1 MRNTTWT
8 QIEPGQIVR
17 FMYKGLKQD
26 RAVQRV
32 VLVIDPKYRYRKK
45 STGRIVEF
53 FVGIQLDTLITRPI
67 NKQKFSKLI
76 RQFGGLVEDDDSDTI
91 EVGDFP
97 EKTTRMLTRQT
108 YRTINRFLS
117 RNDVFRT
124 YLLRECRKK
133 RVFLIDS
140 YPRFPKKAMDKILL
154 EKKIDETLKKIEEQL
169 WKLVME

>member
-67 NKQKFSKLI
+67 NLSLI
-76 RQFGGLVEDDDSDTI
+76 HI
-91 EVGDFP
+91 
-97 EKTTRMLTRQT
+97 
-108 YRTINRFLS
+108 
-117 RNDVFRT
+117 
-124 YLLRECRKK
+124 
-133 RVFLIDS
+133 
-140 YPRFPKKAMDKILL
+140 
-154 EKKIDETLKKIEEQL
+154 
-169 WKLVME
+169 

>member
-26 RAVQRV
+26 RAIQRE
-32 VLVIDPKYRYRKK
+32 VLVIDPRYRYRKK
-45 STGRIVEF
+45 STGRVVEF

-67 NKQKFSKLI
+67 NKQKLSKLI
-76 RQFGGLVEDDDSDTI
+76 RQFGGLVDDDDSI

-97 EKTTRMLTRQT
+97 ERTNRQITRQT
-108 YRTINRFLS
+108 YRTINRFLQ

-133 RVFLIDS
+133 RVFLLDS
-140 YPRFPKKAMDKILL
+140 YKRFPKKAMDKLLL
-154 EKKIDETLKKIEEQL
+154 EKKVDETLKKIEEQL
-169 WKLVME
+169 

>member
-67 NKQKFSKLI
+67 NKQKFSQLI

-133 RVFLIDS
+133 RVFLVDNYERLPAKYVKQII
-140 YPRFPKKAMDKILL
+140 KEQNL
-154 EKKIDETLKKIEEQL
+154 EKLTDEN
-169 WKLVME
+169 